1 MAIRLSLSKTQKPL
15 FCESKWWGDPD
26 MSPDMEYPM
35 MSVLERPDGT
45 SEILRKGDERNQE
58 GEVYEYPLTFI
69 CQIRCEDLIPFDP
82 DGRLPHD
89 GMLYFFAAM
98 DEYTGYDSPVHL
110 GMGEWP
116 KGSVVVKYTK
126 SINMETFQACMMVDD
141 DDQPLTEPALEI
153 GFSQCEDDA
162 DGLKM
167 LGVPFFE
174 DVRHQY
180 PGYVNLL
187 QMDEDET
194 AGMRFYDSGMLNL
207 MVSPEDFAKSLL
219 KRPVAFLQSL

>member
-1 MAIRLSLSKTQKPL
+1 MAIRLKLAKTEKPL

-35 MSVLERPDGT
+35 MKVCEHPDGT
-45 SEILRKGDERNQE
+45 SEIVKAGEDPGD
-58 GEVYEYPLTFI
+58 GTVYEYPLTFI

-116 KGSVVVKYTK
+116 KGSVTVKYTK

-141 DDQPLTEPALEI
+141 NDQPLTEPALEI
-153 GFSQCEDDA
+153 SFEECAEDA

-167 LGVPFFE
+167 LGKAFSQ
-174 DVRHQY
+174 DVREKY
-180 PGYVNLL
+180 PEHVNLL
-187 QMDEDET
+187 QMAEDGT
-194 AGMRFYDSGMLNL
+194 AGMRFPDSGMLNL
-207 MVSPEDFAKSLL
+207 LISKTDFGKGLL
-219 KRPVAFLQSL
+219 KRPVAVLTSL